1 MYLYIYLDWIITL
14 YSKVYFHI
22 LRLNCLMLPP
32 SWYRRVQV
40 ARHWRSTMC
49 IIGWWA
55 VPKCHEL
62 FSQCLYDLGPF
73 SAVIYII
80 YIYIAPIHTLHT
92 MLRHYSLHLGPRPKP
107 PPLISID
114 GCSDFHGL
122 LHLGRDCAHHRFEA
136 KVLEGCGCFG
146 WAVLG
151 GVPRMVI
158 TMGCRRR
165 VNPWKLLQ
173 LLLCCLCCV
182 AVFDLKYRW
191 PW

>member
-1 MYLYIYLDWIITL
+1 MYLYIFRLDYNIVW
-14 YSKVYFHI
+14 VYFHI
-22 LRLNCLMLPP
+22 LRLSCLMLPP

-55 VPKCHEL
+55 VLPMPIWFGPI
-62 FSQCLYDLGPF
+62 FSRY
-73 SAVIYII
+73 I
-80 YIYIAPIHTLHT
+80 YIYTHYTPCCANSPFTSPQAPT
-92 MLRHYSLHLGPRPKP
+92 
-107 PPLISID
+107 ID

-173 LLLCCLCCV
+173 LLLCCLRCV

>member
-80 YIYIAPIHTLHT
+80 YIYI
-92 MLRHYSLHLGPRPKP
+92 LRPYTHYTPCCAITPFTSALGPSPHHWY
-107 PPLISID
+107 PLMVVQTFTAFFTLDVIVRII
-114 GCSDFHGL
+114 
-122 LHLGRDCAHHRFEA
+122 
-136 KVLEGCGCFG
+136 VLKRKFWKAADVSGEQCLVVCQE
-146 WAVLG
+146 WWSPWDADAV
-151 GVPRMVI
+151 
-158 TMGCRRR
+158 
-165 VNPWKLLQ
+165 
-173 LLLCCLCCV
+173 
-182 AVFDLKYRW
+182 
-191 PW
+191 

>member
-80 YIYIAPIHTLHT
+80 YIYCAHTHTTHHVAPL
-92 MLRHYSLHLGPRPKP
+92 LPSPRPSAQAP
-107 PPLISID
+107 SID
-114 GCSDFHGL
+114 IHCWLFRLSRPSSPWTWLCASSFWSESFGRLRMFRVSSAWWCAKNGDHHGMPTPCKSLKVVAVVAL
-122 LHLGRDCAHHRFEA
+122 LF
-136 KVLEGCGCFG
+136 V
-146 WAVLG
+146 
-151 GVPRMVI
+151 
-158 TMGCRRR
+158 
-165 VNPWKLLQ
+165 
-173 LLLCCLCCV
+173 LCCGLR
-182 AVFDLKYRW
+182 LKV
-191 PW
+191 